1 MSDEAAFQ
9 PWVGQHPD
17 GTADDAPEPYT
28 RVASCRETKVD
39 RLVASTGGRVFYA
52 KEYENLD
59 EVYDEI
65 ETELRSQYLLTLLP
79 EVQRRQRELAPR
91 RRPGG
96 QTGAASA
103 DAVRLLALKTLWVP
117 RNGRAPVE
125 GNAPDLTSRG
135 AVRGRVWMEGVG

>member
-65 ETELRSQYLLTLLP
+65 ETELRSQYLLTYYP
-79 EVQRRQRELAPR
+79 K
-91 RRPGG
+91 
-96 QTGAASA
+96 S
-103 DAVRLLALKTLWVP
+103 
-117 RNGRAPVE
+117 NG
-125 GNAPDLTSRG
+125 GNASWRHVDVQV
-135 AVRGRVWMEGVG
+135 VRQGLRPRTLSGYWP